1 MMIRHFFLKGWFL
14 LHFTLG
20 CFSQKQR
27 EEWKFTFPQ
36 LVDTA
41 RHSDIE
47 IPCTFTAPTDYGEV
61 RIVWYTYRT
70 VGYPVV
76 YSEDSSRVIPE
87 YRGRT
92 SLINETNNCSLRIR
106 DVRYGWWYYPG
117 ISEEVNSYLLYKDE
131 RKKAVHV
138 KIPDCSEN
146 FSCKDWGFTFPR
158 SIDVLKGSCVEIP
171 CKLKHPDNFQNFTLY
186 WYKKKLIGYP
196 KIFNSRTPT
205 DVEVKYNGR
214 TFLVRNSTNTC
225 SLRINDVQESD
236 DIYPGISPEI
246 NSYHVHQKRFCRV
259 SVIDTPPIPTITG
272 PEELKENE
280 PVKITCSV
288 NHTCASSPPSI
299 TWKGIDSKVSI
310 SLEDRCRG
318 IWRINSTIGY
328 IPSYRD
334 HKTKLECIVTFP
346 NKYPSRQ
353 YVTLDIKYK
362 PKNVTISMINNI
374 LAKEGGNITLECS
387 SRANPPVTQYI
398 WYGKTGTVTGV
409 QIIVQN
415 GTSER
420 YICSASNDMG
430 TTNSSAFSFTEQ
442 YAPENEKPKSYFI
455 IGVTAGLTALV
466 IIVLGAVFCIFKR
479 RKRTLALAEKRRT
492 QENAKITEQI
502 TMDNLLYGS
511 VDGAQEKSSPRRR
524 NFLIG
529 QNIDNGE
536 KRTGCQC
543 KGENTEDSIVYTS
556 VKLPQANHIP
566 KTSRTWEETEYAQ
579 LKI

>member
-138 KIPDCSEN
+138 KIP
-146 FSCKDWGFTFPR
+146 
-158 SIDVLKGSCVEIP
+158 
-171 CKLKHPDNFQNFTLY
+171 
-186 WYKKKLIGYP
+186 
-196 KIFNSRTPT
+196 
-205 DVEVKYNGR
+205 
-214 TFLVRNSTNTC
+214 
-225 SLRINDVQESD
+225 
-236 DIYPGISPEI
+236 
-246 NSYHVHQKRFCRV
+246 
-259 SVIDTPPIPTITG
+259 DTPPIPTITG